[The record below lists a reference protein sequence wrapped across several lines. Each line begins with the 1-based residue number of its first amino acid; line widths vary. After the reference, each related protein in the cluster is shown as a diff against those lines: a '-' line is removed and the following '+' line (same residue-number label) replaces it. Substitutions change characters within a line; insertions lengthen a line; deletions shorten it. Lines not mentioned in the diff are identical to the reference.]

1 MSASSDNWWEI
12 TPLEDMSSDQWES
25 LCCGCGKCCMVKLW
39 HNAVVKTTKVGCEL
53 LDIKTAKCKDYPNRQ
68 NKVSNCVKVTINTID
83 TPGLLPD
90 SCAYVLLRNNKPLPT
105 WHHLLSGDRDTIV
118 EQHASIVGLAET
130 TIDKISATKMQDYM
144 LKAIDN
150 YRQN

>member
-25 LCCGCGKCCMVKLW
+25 LCDGCGKCCMVKLW

-105 WHHLLSGDRDTIV
+105 WHHLLSGDKDTITI
-118 EQHASIVGLAET
+118 QGFSIVGFAKTTHDLVNVLQLASYC
-130 TIDKISATKMQDYM
+130 IDAV
-144 LKAIDN
+144 N
-150 YRQN
+150 